1 MAAPPLRL
9 PTNQPLGIN
18 PYDISVQPSWHS
30 AYNQC
35 LQLQIGDSQQQLY
48 ARCLGYLLQE
58 AIDETS
64 RDYVAAE
71 IIRCKYDAQK
81 LNDLAKFYILHIF
94 RLCELGIA
102 YRFHINNADI
112 SRVVSVRQNKGGT
125 PAPSFHPSR
134 DSFEASEKSFYAGPV
149 EPAPK
154 DHSSA
159 KKAVSPTCLTRN
171 G

>member
-9 PTNQPLGIN
+9 PTNHPIGIN
-18 PYDISVQPSWHS
+18 PYDISAQPAWHI

-35 LQLQIGDSQQQLY
+35 LKLQIGDSQQQLY

-94 RLCELGIA
+94 CLCELVEGCRLLQS
-102 YRFHINNADI
+102 YTGCRFRALT
-112 SRVVSVRQNKGGT
+112 GT
-125 PAPSFHPSR
+125 GYILLER
-134 DSFEASEKSFYAGPV
+134 RYTG
-149 EPAPK
+149 
-154 DHSSA
+154 
-159 KKAVSPTCLTRN
+159 R
-171 G
+171 